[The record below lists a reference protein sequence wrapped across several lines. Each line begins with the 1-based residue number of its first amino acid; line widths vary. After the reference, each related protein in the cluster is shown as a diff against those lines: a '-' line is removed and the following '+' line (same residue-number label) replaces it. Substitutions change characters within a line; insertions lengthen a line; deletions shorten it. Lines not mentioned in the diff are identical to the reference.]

1 VNASKEDARKAIRVL
16 GEIMEELQTPENLL
30 RAGLLTEFLEKCEKR
45 LPSEASLARDKQ
57 RKVKK

>member
-30 RAGLLTEFLEKCEKR
+30 RAGLLT
-45 LPSEASLARDKQ
+45 
-57 RKVKK
+57 